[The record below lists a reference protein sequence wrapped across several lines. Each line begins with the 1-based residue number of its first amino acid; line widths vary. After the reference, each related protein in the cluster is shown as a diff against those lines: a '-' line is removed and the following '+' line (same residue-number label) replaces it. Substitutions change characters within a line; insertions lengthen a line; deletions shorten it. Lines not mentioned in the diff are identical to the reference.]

1 MFNHDFRP
9 VLVMSDR
16 NDPSEYATSFSGI
29 IHPAFS
35 RSDLRS
41 KRTSYWYKGIDHNRS
56 GYSYTSFND
65 FILLES
71 VGLEVIGE

>member
-1 MFNHDFRP
+1 
-9 VLVMSDR
+9 MSDR
-16 NDPSEYATSFSGI
+16 NDSNQYANSFSGI

-35 RSDLRS
+35 RSDLLS
-41 KRTSYWYKGIDHNRS
+41 KNRTSYWYKGIDHNRS

-65 FILLES
+65 YIMLES